1 MKKNKF
7 IQSLLVML
15 IVAPLVLGCAGMAQA
30 GEKEIEVK
38 KEYRTSIKEEDG
50 KKQFK
55 EIYEKDGLR
64 YHLKSISI
72 DNVEEIFPGDVITYD
87 SDPFVGD
94 PKEHE
99 PKENVVREEK
109 NYTLK
114 KSEIKEITTEETTK
128 YSETSILYKGVEY
141 IDSLP
146 EEAEV
151 NVANENLNQKLKVR
165 LPAINYKDEGTY
177 WDYNFTFPVTV
188 TGYDSESYMLGE
200 NEISRN
206 EPLIDH
212 AGQLLAYLNLP
223 AEYYEVMSIEW
234 SGEPVLKDGEMIRN
248 AIAHGRKLVK
258 DVRGTYGG
266 DVTYPS
272 VKANVY
278 HGVYIESEAENQ
290 TDQVIYKKYA
300 TATYERDGMGFWDFL
315 KWLLSNPITLVILL
329 FLLLIAAIILIITKR
344 IMKRKKNQKPK
355 IEEEEDEEI

>member
-1 MKKNKF
+1 
-7 IQSLLVML
+7 
-15 IVAPLVLGCAGMAQA
+15 MAQA

-50 KKQFK
+50 KTQFK
-55 EIYEKDGLR
+55 EIYEKDGLKYR
-64 YHLKSISI
+64 LKSVRI

-94 PKEHE
+94 PQKYE
-99 PKENVVREEK
+99 PKKSVERK
-109 NYTLK
+109 GKKYTLK

-128 YSETSILYKGVEY
+128 YSEASILYKGVEY

-146 EEAEV
+146 EDAEV
-151 NVANENLNQKLKVR
+151 NVVNEDLKQKLKVR
-165 LPAINYKDEGTY
+165 LPAVNYKDEGTY

-188 TGYDSESYMLGE
+188 TGYDADSYMLGE
-200 NEISRN
+200 TEISSDS
-206 EPLIDH
+206 PLIDH

-248 AIAHGRKLVK
+248 ATAHGRKLVK

-278 HGVYIESEAENQ
+278 HGDYIESEAENQ
-290 TDQVIYKKYA
+290 TDQVIYKKNA
-300 TATYERDGMGFWDFL
+300 TATYELGGMKFWDFL
-315 KWLLSNPITLVILL
+315 KWLLSNPIILAILL
-329 FLLLIAAIILIITKR
+329 LLLLIATILIIIAIR
-344 IMKRKKNQKPK
+344 SIKRKKNKKPK